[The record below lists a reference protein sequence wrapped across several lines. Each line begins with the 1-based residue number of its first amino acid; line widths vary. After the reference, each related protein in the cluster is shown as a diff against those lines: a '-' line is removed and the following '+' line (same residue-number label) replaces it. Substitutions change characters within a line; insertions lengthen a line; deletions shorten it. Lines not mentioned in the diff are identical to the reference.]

1 MIGIEMV
8 VAAALAG
15 PSTGTVGPQLVQTP
29 TEQEV
34 TRCIAE
40 ESRRDQLA
48 VRRQGVRTRSD
59 DELRSFCQADVAA
72 RFDARILGRPMPRSE
87 PIPYAGPYGRDAPGG
102 RLAIDGPWWMVGPE
116 VQAQNRFMYF
126 VSGSDIRREGDV
138 ATGWLTVYFERSL
151 PNGAT
156 NKASRIRVNCRT
168 GQWASEREALRDDSL
183 RLVGEEPATGAWRPA
198 VTNPNAPIVKLA
210 GSICRGESAG
220 ARLADERG
228 PPQVARDWFTQNPR

>member
-1 MIGIEMV
+1 MVIGVELA
-8 VAAALAG
+8 VAAAMTLPG
-15 PSTGTVGPQLVQTP
+15 HGLEPPQVVQTP

-40 ESRRDQLA
+40 ERRRDQLA
-48 VRRQGVRTRSD
+48 LRRQGVRTRSD

-87 PIPYAGPYGRDAPGG
+87 PIPYGAGATGG
-102 RLAIDGPWWMVGPE
+102 RLAIEGPWWMVGPE
-116 VQAQNRFMYF
+116 VQPQNRFMYF

-138 ATGWLTVYFERSL
+138 ATGWLTVYFERPL

-156 NKASRIRVNCRT
+156 NKASRIRINCRT
-168 GQWASEREALRDDSL
+168 GQWASEREALRDADL
-183 RLVGEEPATGAWRPA
+183 RLVGEEPVDGAWRPA

-210 GSICRGESAG
+210 GSVCRGESAG
-220 ARLADERG
+220 ARLTDDRG
-228 PPQVARDWFTQNPR
+228 PPQVARDWFRQNPR